1 MKKKVLI
8 IGIILFIIGIIC
20 LIYYFT
26 THKIITKDLTNYVE
40 RTVGIELSDI
50 SIKESGKVECTPQ
63 EDFAYICLTLKPGS
77 IETAKN
83 RLNVENKGI
92 FKVDNGFN
100 SIPDLMWHKLHKENI
115 VAIYNK
121 FAIGKTF
128 MGSTQKSR
136 NMYIYLST
144 DDKGNEFLYLFG

>member
-8 IGIILFIIGIIC
+8 IGIILFLICIIC
-20 LIYYFT
+20 LIYYFS
-26 THKIITKDLTNYVE
+26 THKIITKNLTNYVE
-40 RTVGIELSDI
+40 QTVEIELSDI
-50 SIKESGKVECTPQ
+50 TIKEDGKVSCTPS

-92 FKVDNGFN
+92 FEVDNGFN
-100 SIPDLMWHKLHKENI
+100 SIPDSRWHKLHKENI
-115 VAIYNK
+115 IAIYSK
-121 FAIGKTF
+121 FTTGKTF

-136 NMYIYLST
+136 NMYVYLST
-144 DDKGNEFLYLFG
+144 DDKGNKFFYLFG

>member
-1 MKKKVLI
+1 MKKKALI
-8 IGIILFIIGIIC
+8 IGIILFLICIIC

-26 THKIITKDLTNYVE
+26 THKIITENLTNYVE
-40 RTVGIELSDI
+40 QTVEIELADI
-50 SIKESGKVECTPQ
+50 TVKEDGKVSCTPS

-92 FKVDNGFN
+92 FEVDNGFN
-100 SIPDLMWHKLHKENI
+100 SIPDLRWHKLHKENI
-115 VAIYNK
+115 VAIYSK
-121 FAIGKTF
+121 FATGKTF

-136 NMYIYLST
+136 NMYVYLSI